1 MRRVFFR
8 PSGEWFTGD
17 VGEVEGFTFP
27 YKDLGSNPSLS
38 AVVSSRV
45 EVVKVTFCD
54 GFFYEVLPLLLN
66 SFIIR
71 QNLFQPLHSRGV
83 DHGGF
88 LKDSKRPGE
97 GF

>member
-1 MRRVFFR
+1 MRRVFLR
-8 PSGEWFTGD
+8 LSGEWFTSD

-27 YKDLGSNPSLS
+27 YKDLRSNPSLS

-45 EVVKVTFCD
+45 EVVKVPFRN
-54 GFFYEVLPLLLN
+54 GFLYEVLPLLLN
-66 SFIIR
+66 SLIIR
-71 QNLFQPLHSRGV
+71 QNLFQSLHSRGV

-88 LKDSKRPGE
+88 FKDSKWPGE